1 MFLVDFITFLSNLMP
16 ISVLKII
23 VYFIAILLLMRIWKK
38 LPKNFYAH
46 SGSWGIIGLYLF
58 LLFLRLLVDFIIPGE
73 GFFLYKSPSTI
84 LFFFAMTMVL
94 PYFFC
99 KIKYV
104 NINESMFCVISSIII
119 SICLAISLKD
129 ILNGSLTA
137 VSTSGQYAAYSI
149 DIISYGHYGLSL
161 LLISVYMILFSKKT
175 ILKLFFVICALIGIS
190 GIVLSGSRSPIIA
203 LFICGFLV
211 FISKYKKWYF
221 LIPIILLGYIY
232 NNQIISSLFTFNN
245 WLSNLGIGSFSRIL
259 NSLFGDNTSIETL
272 SSGRNVIYELA
283 ISLFY
288 ENFILGY
295 GYLLPDK
302 SYVHNLFIENFMAL
316 GFWGGMLFLIIN
328 ILVINRAI
336 YILKYKPKYSIY
348 VILFIQYLVLGF
360 FSRTTIA
367 IAPYWLFLF
376 LILNIYNR
384 IKYENRICSYTN
396 I

>member
-367 IAPYWLFLF
+367 IAQYWLFLF